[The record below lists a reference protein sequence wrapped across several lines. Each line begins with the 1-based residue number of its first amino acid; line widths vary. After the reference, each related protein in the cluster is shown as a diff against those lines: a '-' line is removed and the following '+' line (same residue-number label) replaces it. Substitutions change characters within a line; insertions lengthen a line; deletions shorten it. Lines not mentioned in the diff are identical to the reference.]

1 MKKLYSLSLV
11 ALMVIASCT
20 SFDEAVTENYGAG
33 PSISIDIT
41 AGVPADSAFTI
52 ILTPA
57 QGTTFYSY
65 IIDVNDE
72 AEELNN
78 YTLLKG
84 GYSGTVV
91 LNTSTTPIDTIAIT
105 TATPNTTYQVYAVA
119 SNEKGIAGKVAV
131 ASITTTDVLQ
141 PRAQTISRDAA
152 NKAVTIK
159 FSESLQRGAGK
170 VTAKYYKEFD
180 ILNPVDIAEDAI
192 TVKVSGNAV
201 TFAAPTAP
209 NGAYVAFS
217 WEAGAFEDI
226 KGNACG
232 AQNSGLNMTTGRF
245 TGCYFQVPQK
255 AFAVTDANVVSPES
269 GSLVADWTTFQ
280 GVIKFDQDIY
290 RVDAGVKTGD
300 ITVTYTGSDMTAT
313 IKLTADDWSVQ
324 DSAITFNLTKAP
336 TAGDI
341 ITVQLAEGIIFDVLG
356 NPNAAFSSKAYWKY
370 FAMTKEMAVGNF
382 EIDYVSYW
390 SETGESEVFDSITIE
405 FDPAVENGLLIKG
418 LFFDDAVITG
428 SYDLDAGKIY
438 IPDMQNLG
446 VYADTYGLQFV
457 TADGTDA
464 AAFSVNADGTM
475 TADGMWGIYLYNPD
489 FTETVGWYEVAASS
503 VLVPYTTSAG
513 APLRSG
519 YARLFSTRNF
529 SKVLNK

>member
-33 PSISIDIT
+33 PSISIDIK
-41 AGVPADSAFTI
+41 AGVPSDSAFQI
-52 ILTPA
+52 VLTPA
-57 QGTTFYSY
+57 QGTTYYSY

-84 GYSGTVV
+84 GYSGSVV
-91 LNTSTTPIDTIAIT
+91 LNTSTTPVDTIDIT

-131 ASITTTDVLQ
+131 ASITTTDVRKPSASRIQ
-141 PRAQTISRDAA
+141 RDAA
-152 NKAVTIK
+152 NKAATVT
-159 FSESLQRGAGK
+159 FSEALTRGSGK
-170 VTAKYYKEFD
+170 VTAKYYKEWD
-180 ILNPVDIAEDAI
+180 LLNPVDLAEDEI
-192 TVKVSGNAV
+192 TVTISGNAV
-201 TFAAPTAP
+201 KFGAPTAP

-217 WEAGAFEDI
+217 WEAGAFQDLN
-226 KGNACG
+226 GNDCSAL
-232 AQNSGLNMTTGRF
+232 NSGLNMTTGRF
-245 TGCYFQVPQK
+245 TNVYFQVPTQP
-255 AFAVTDANVVSPES
+255 FAVTDENVVSPEN

-290 RVDAGVKTGD
+290 RYDAGVKTGD

-336 TAGDI
+336 AAGDI
-341 ITVQLAEGIIFDVLG
+341 ITVQLAQGIVSDVLG

-370 FAMTKEMAVGNF
+370 FAMTKEMAVGYF
-382 EIDYVSYW
+382 EINMISYFNQEAGYVVY
-390 SETGESEVFDSITIE
+390 DSISIE
-405 FDPAVENGLLIKG
+405 FDPEVENGLLING
-418 LFFDDAVITG
+418 LFFDDAVIKG
-428 SYDLDAGKIY
+428 YYDLDAGKIY

-446 VYADTYGLQFV
+446 VYNDTYGLQFV

-475 TADGMWGIYLYNPD
+475 TADGMWGIYLYNAD
-489 FTETVGWYEVAASS
+489 FTETVGWNEVAMES
-503 VLVPYTTSAG
+503 VLVPYTPAAG

-519 YARLFSTRNF
+519 YARPFSTRNL